1 MMSKQ
6 TRKLVPVSLLVS
18 AHRQKTFSMYA
29 KVKSDKARVCRG
41 LGTCSPALYTVAGKN
56 IQFF

>member
-1 MMSKQ
+1 MSKQ
-6 TRKLVPVSLLVS
+6 IRKLVPVPLLVS
-18 AHRQKTFSMYA
+18 AHRQKTFSAYA

-56 IQFF
+56 TPLF